1 MHFLF
6 LINRTAVNPG
16 SAYIMKKQI
25 LLIISI
31 LIATFTFAQIQTTP
45 AFGVRAGLSYAGVRG
60 DAADNLNKLLDF
72 TGGAIKTSNTTGF
85 FAGVYATLPVTDAV
99 SVEPAL
105 YYSQKGYELNG
116 ALNLKG
122 VEFLGAGAKAKL
134 QLQYIDIPVLLKA
147 NLGGLQVFAGPQ
159 VSYLTHA
166 DLRTTAGILGINLLN
181 SNTDATAQFNRWD
194 IGLTGGIGYQL
205 TNGVNFM
212 ASYDYGL
219 SKMDAN
225 QNVKSY
231 NSAFKVG
238 VGISF

>member
-1 MHFLF
+1 
-6 LINRTAVNPG
+6 
-16 SAYIMKKQI
+16 MKKQI

-31 LIATFTFAQIQTTP
+31 LFSAFTFAQTIP

-60 DAADNLNKLLDF
+60 DAVDNLNKLLDF
-72 TGGAIKTSNTTGF
+72 TGGAIKPSNTTGF
-85 FAGVYATLPVTDAV
+85 FAGAYATLPITDIV
-99 SVEPAL
+99 SVEPGL

-122 VEFLGAGAKAKL
+122 VEFLGANAKAKL
-134 QLQYIDIPVLLKA
+134 QLQYIDVPVLLKA
-147 NLGGLQVFAGPQ
+147 NFGGLQLFAGPQ

-166 DLRTTAGILGINLLN
+166 DLRTTAGVLGINLLN
-181 SNTDATAQFNRWD
+181 KTTDATAQFNKWD
-194 IGLTGGIGYQL
+194 MGVTGGIGYQL
-205 TNGVNFM
+205 TNGVNLM

-231 NSAFKVG
+231 NSAFKLG